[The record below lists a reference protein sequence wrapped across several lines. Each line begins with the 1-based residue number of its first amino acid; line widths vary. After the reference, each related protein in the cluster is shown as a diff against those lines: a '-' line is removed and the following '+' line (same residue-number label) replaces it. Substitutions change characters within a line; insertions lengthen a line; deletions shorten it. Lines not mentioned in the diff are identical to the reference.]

1 MSEAVVKCMTHISL
15 CSKSNHKRQTM
26 IPQYMQRCVRSIRGN
41 TISTRMMTT
50 FKKGLSICIS
60 FGSRRKFYVFC
71 NGSDITRSLS
81 KGQALPNSVRSVGI
95 SDSFGNIRCRR
106 AGTDLQLDLVPF
118 FPGWHALAFSIRL
131 VRSRACFVSEERQ
144 GIEGQVFNLTP
155 DSTPEESTSTWS
167 ITRNSGTQRYFN
179 ELSSS
184 CQFFSRGC
192 KWNDTI
198 AQRAS
203 NTTAISQAKQA
214 TGTWKRKSVIE
225 LHERGLNAIAF
236 LWQRLNASEVVLC
249 LTEKNTLPQDASDLY
264 EGIMAS
270 LYVSIVAVRIKFPFM
285 ATKALLHEVRVN
297 STAKVRFLSI

>member
-1 MSEAVVKCMTHISL
+1 MSMKDFAALWATMSEAVVKCMTHISL

-155 DSTPEESTSTWS
+155 DSTV
-167 ITRNSGTQRYFN
+167 RNIIF
-179 ELSSS
+179 
-184 CQFFSRGC
+184 
-192 KWNDTI
+192 
-198 AQRAS
+198 
-203 NTTAISQAKQA
+203 
-214 TGTWKRKSVIE
+214 
-225 LHERGLNAIAF
+225 
-236 LWQRLNASEVVLC
+236 
-249 LTEKNTLPQDASDLY
+249 
-264 EGIMAS
+264 
-270 LYVSIVAVRIKFPFM
+270 
-285 ATKALLHEVRVN
+285 
-297 STAKVRFLSI
+297 